1 MVKKIYTAALGI
13 LIFMNANSQSV
24 SPCSTDEMNEKY
36 ILEHPEE
43 AAAIEQAKQ
52 DLLNHSANFEQ
63 NGKEKAGTVYTIP
76 IVFHVLHQNGAEN
89 ITDEQIYDC
98 VRGINEDFRKLNKDT
113 SAIVQAFK
121 GIAADME
128 IQVALP
134 TLDPNGNCTNGVDRI
149 FTEQTNRGT
158 NASKLNQWPRNKYLN
173 IWVVKAIS
181 SGAAGYAYYPAST
194 VGNPAIDGIVVLN
207 NYVGSIG
214 TSVQGRSRTLT
225 HEIGHYLN
233 LPHLWGSTNDP
244 AVQSNCNSDDGIAD
258 TPNTIGWESCNLGGT
273 TCGSLDNVQNY
284 MEYSYCSRMFTAG
297 QGSRMRATMTSSIA
311 GRNNLWSA
319 SNLLAAGIGLPEQ
332 LCAADFTVNQQLV
345 CEGDT
350 VIFSDRSFHTPDSW
364 NWSFVGGTP
373 SNSTLKNPEIA
384 FAQPG
389 EYNVSLNVQKGSV
402 SKTVSKTNV
411 IRVLSTVADTVSESF
426 NESFEDVNFLT
437 DNYIFNEGYS
447 NGKFEVATNAS
458 VSGSNSIYFNNRMDN
473 VSNQEVSFITPS
485 FDLSVLS
492 SPKMIFYYAYTTLD
506 GSSNDEFTIY
516 SSTDCGKIWTPRI
529 GLAGNLMSTAPAT
542 TGIYVPTSPSEW
554 LKFTISLPSINFSDN
569 VRFKIEFK
577 GSAGNNFY
585 LDDFNI
591 SGTKVGLKSN
601 SVATESISIFP
612 NPVSSSEVTISFIA
626 NQNIKEMALEIYS
639 INGVK
644 IANYSRSS
652 IATGSFQ
659 TQISTE
665 GLTSGMYIIRMNIDN
680 KWINRKLLIK

>member
-1 MVKKIYTAALGI
+1 MIKYLFTAALAI
-13 LIFMNANSQSV
+13 LVFKSTNAQTI

-43 AAAIEQAKQ
+43 AAAIEKAKQ
-52 DLLNHSANFEQ
+52 DLLSHAANFEQ
-63 NGKEKAGTVYTIP
+63 NGKDKAGTVYTIP
-76 IVFHVLHQNGAEN
+76 IVFHVLHQDGAEN
-89 ITDEQIYDC
+89 ISDEQIYDC

-149 FTEQTNRGT
+149 FTNETNRGT
-158 NASKLNQWPRNKYLN
+158 NASKLNQWPRDKYLN
-173 IWVVKAIS
+173 IWVVRIIS

-214 TSVQGRSRTLT
+214 TSVPGRSRTLT

-244 AVQSNCNSDDGIAD
+244 AVQSNCRSDDGIAD

-273 TCGSLDNVQNY
+273 SCGSLDNVQNY

-297 QGSRMRATMTSSIA
+297 QGTRMRATMTSSTA

-319 SNLLAAGIGLPEQ
+319 SNLIATGIGLPEQ
-332 LCAADFTVNQQLV
+332 LCAADFNVNLKLV

-350 VIFSDRSFHTPDSW
+350 VIFSDRSYHTPSSW
-364 NWSFVGGTP
+364 DWSFTGGLPAT
-373 SNSTLKNPEIA
+373 SMDKNPQVSY
-384 FAQPG
+384 AQPG
-389 EYNVSLNVQKGSV
+389 IYSATLISQKGTI
-402 SKTVSKTNV
+402 SKTVSKTDIV
-411 IRVLSTVADTVSESF
+411 RVLSTIADTISESF
-426 NESFEDVNFLT
+426 TESFEDINFLN
-437 DNYIFNEGYS
+437 DKYIFNEGFS
-447 NGKFEVATNAS
+447 NGKFEVTNNSS
-458 VSGSNSIYFNNRMDN
+458 VSGSSSIYFNNRSDN
-473 VSNQEVSFITPS
+473 VPNQLVSFITPS

-492 SPKMIFYYAYTTLD
+492 NPKMIFYYAYTTLD

-529 GLAGNLMSTAPAT
+529 GLVGNLMETAPAT
-542 TGIYVPTSPSEW
+542 TGVYVPANASEW
-554 LKFTISLPSINFSDN
+554 IKYSIPLPTINFSDN

-577 GSAGNNFY
+577 GSEGNNFY

-591 SGTKVGLKSN
+591 TGTKVGLESN
-601 SVATESISIFP
+601 SVAAESISIFP
-612 NPVSSSEVTISFIA
+612 NPASTSEVTISFIA
-626 NQNIKEMALEIYS
+626 NQSIKEMALEVYS

-644 IANYSRSS
+644 IADYSRSS
-652 IATGSFQ
+652 ISTGSFQ

-665 GLTSGMYIIRMNIDN
+665 GLTSGMYLIRMNIDN
-680 KWINRKLLIK
+680 KWVNRKLMIK